1 MNIIDLLICV
11 IILVCAW
18 GGYRRGFVF
27 AMLTIGAWIGML
39 VLTFLLYRTVG
50 ALILKLIPKIGYWSN
65 ALAFIV
71 LFIIL
76 QICFDRLTFWV
87 LTRLPR
93 SIITSRLNQLLGI
106 LPGLLNGYLWATLLC
121 VLLLIYPLDGLF
133 TREAR
138 KSRLTRQLTDETG
151 WLNKRLSPAINE
163 ALVALQRREE
173 PTVTHERTV
182 QLPYNIRNARPRPDL
197 EKRMLELVNSE
208 RIKRGLA
215 PLQSDPELTIV
226 ARLHSAD
233 MLERGYFSHYTPE
246 GLNPLDRMK
255 QAGVHFVTG
264 GENIAITQTL
274 IMAHTGLMH
283 STDHRAN
290 ILNPAFGRLG
300 IGILDAVGHGLMIT
314 QAFRN

>member
-1 MNIIDLLICV
+1 MNFIDLLICV

-18 GGYRRGFVF
+18 GGYRRGFIF
-27 AMLTIGAWIGML
+27 AMLTIGAWIGTF

-50 ALILKLIPKIGYWSN
+50 GFILKLIPTIGYWST
-65 ALAFIV
+65 ALAFIM
-71 LFIIL
+71 LFIIF

-93 SIITSRLNQLLGI
+93 SITANPLNRLLGI

-121 VLLLIYPLDGLF
+121 VLLLIYPADGAF
-133 TREAR
+133 TREVRTSTMA
-138 KSRLTRQLTDETG
+138 RQLANETG
-151 WLNKRLSPAINE
+151 WLNRQLSPTINK
-163 ALVALQRREE
+163 ALVAFQRREE
-173 PTVTHERTV
+173 PTVTHERMV
-182 QLPYNIRNARPRPDL
+182 RLPYNIRNARPRPDL
-197 EKRMLELVNSE
+197 EKRMLELVNHE

-215 PLQSDPELTIV
+215 PLQPDPELTIV

-233 MLERGYFSHYTPE
+233 MLEHGYFSHYTPE
-246 GLNPLDRMK
+246 GLNPFDRMK
-255 QAGVHFVTG
+255 QAGIYFTTG

-290 ILNPAFGRLG
+290 ILNPAFGRVG
-300 IGILDAVGHGLMIT
+300 IGILDAASHGLMIT